1 MDFSRSPLVR
11 LICSACLCA
20 TFVVAGTL
28 AGGGTTPSDLPENL
42 DGKAIDPFKGSNGQV
57 VVLLFVRTD
66 CPISNRYAPTIQ
78 KVIEKYW
85 GKAKFWLVYPD
96 ADELAARIRAH
107 DEEFHYTIPALRD
120 VHHTLVKR
128 AQAEI
133 VPEAAVFDAR
143 GKLAYHG
150 RIDNWYEDF
159 GRSRATPTTHELED
173 AIRNALDGKASI
185 PAHVSAVGCYIADI
199 K

>member
-1 MDFSRSPLVR
+1 MDSSRSPFLR
-11 LICSACLCA
+11 LFCAGCL
-20 TFVVAGTL
+20 L
-28 AGGGTTPSDLPENL
+28 AGAAVASGRVPAPAQSNLAENL
-42 DGKAIDPFKGSNGQV
+42 DGKLTDPFKAAEGQV

-78 KVIEKYW
+78 KINEKFS
-85 GKAKFWLVYPD
+85 GKAKLWLVYPD
-96 ADELAARIRAH
+96 ADESAARIRAH
-107 DEEFHYTIPALRD
+107 VEEFYYAIPALRD
-120 VHHTLVKR
+120 MHHTLVKR

-133 VPEAAVFDAR
+133 IPEAAVFDGS
-143 GKLAYHG
+143 GKLLYHG

-159 GRSRATPTTHELED
+159 GRPRATPTTHELED
-173 AIRNALDGKASI
+173 AIRNALDGKASV

>member
-1 MDFSRSPLVR
+1 MGFLRTPLLR
-11 LICSACLCA
+11 AICAGCLLVSCA
-20 TFVVAGTL
+20 AAGYGGLTVAQGSL
-28 AGGGTTPSDLPENL
+28 AENL
-42 DGKAIDPFKGSNGQV
+42 DGKAADPFKSAAGQV
-57 VVLLFVRTD
+57 TVLLFVRTD

-78 KVIEKYW
+78 KVAEKFS

-96 ADELAARIRAH
+96 ADESVARIRAH
-107 DEEFHYTIPALRD
+107 DEEFHYAIPALRD
-120 VHHTLVKR
+120 VHHALVKR

-133 VPEAAVFDAR
+133 TPEAAVFAPS
-143 GKLAYHG
+143 GKLSYHG

-173 AIRNALDGKASI
+173 AIRNALDGKAAG
-185 PAHVSAVGCYIADI
+185 PTHVSAVGCYIADV

>member
-1 MDFSRSPLVR
+1 MDARVPHAVQNHL
-11 LICSACLCA
+11 AEN
-20 TFVVAGTL
+20 L
-28 AGGGTTPSDLPENL
+28 AGAPT
-42 DGKAIDPFKGSNGQV
+42 DPFKATGGKV

-78 KVIEKYW
+78 KIVEKFS
-85 GKAKFWLVYPD
+85 GTVKFWLVYPD
-96 ADELAARIRAH
+96 ADESLARIRAH
-107 DEEFHYTIPALRD
+107 VEEFHYAIPALRD
-120 VHHTLVKR
+120 VHHALVKR

-133 VPEAAVFDAR
+133 VPEAAVFAAS

-159 GRSRATPTTHELED
+159 GRSRSTPTTHELED
-173 AIRNALDGKASI
+173 AIRNALDGRSMV
-185 PAHVSAVGCYIADI
+185 PAHVSAVGCYISDI